1 LIKIENCQ
9 ILGEKERTHQLS
21 KILITGGAG
30 YLGSVFTR
38 NLLKNHEVIVY
49 DNLMYNQTSLVD
61 LSNNPNFTFHY
72 GDVREWSKLKYLV
85 EQVDVVIPLAA
96 LVGFPLCEKDKDL
109 ATSINT
115 TQIQNIVD
123 VLSGDQMI
131 LYPNTN
137 SGYGIRGNGMVDET
151 NELTPIS
158 HYGQTKCEA
167 EDYIIN
173 ESNGI
178 SFRLATVFGVSS
190 RMRTDLLVNDFVYKL
205 LTDRYITLFEHKFV
219 RNFIHIQDV
228 SRAFEYMIDNYYTF
242 NNEIF
247 NLGLSD
253 ENITKKQLVEKI
265 QSHIPNTSVN
275 YSDYYVDPD
284 KRDYIVSNEKIEEV
298 GWKPIF
304 TLDDGIKELIQSY
317 KMIVPTQS
325 QYRNTTPLSYKE

>member
-1 LIKIENCQ
+1 M
-9 ILGEKERTHQLS
+9 

-49 DNLMYNQTSLVD
+49 DNLMYNQTSLLD

-85 EQVDVVIPLAA
+85 EQVDIVIPLAA

-123 VLSGDQMI
+123 ILSDDQMI

-178 SFRLATVFGVSS
+178 SFRLATVFVVSS

-284 KRDYIVSNEKIEEV
+284 KRDYIVSNEKIEEA

>member
-1 LIKIENCQ
+1 M
-9 ILGEKERTHQLS
+9 S

-85 EQVDVVIPLAA
+85 EQVDIVIPLAA

-123 VLSGDQMI
+123 VLSDDQMI

-137 SGYGIRGNGMVDET
+137 SGYGTRGKGMVDET

-158 HYGQTKCEA
+158 HYGKTKCEA

-284 KRDYIVSNEKIEEV
+284 KRDYIVSNEKIEEA

>member
-1 LIKIENCQ
+1 M
-9 ILGEKERTHQLS
+9 

-72 GDVREWSKLKYLV
+72 GDVRQWSKLKYIV

-115 TQIQNIVD
+115 THIQNIVD
-123 VLSGDQMI
+123 VLSDDQMI

-137 SGYGIRGNGMVDET
+137 SGYGTRGEGMVDET

-158 HYGQTKCEA
+158 HYGRTKCEA

-228 SRAFEYMIDNYYTF
+228 SRAFEYMIDNYYSF

-265 QSHIPNTSVN
+265 QTHIPNTSVN
-275 YSDYYVDPD
+275 YSNYYEDPD
-284 KRDYIVSNEKIEEV
+284 KRDYVVSNEKIEKI

-325 QYRNTTPLSYKE
+325 QYRNTTPLSYEE

>member
-1 LIKIENCQ
+1 M
-9 ILGEKERTHQLS
+9 

-49 DNLMYNQTSLVD
+49 DNLMYNQTSLLD

-109 ATSINT
+109 ATIIDT

-123 VLSGDQMI
+123 ILSDDQMI

-284 KRDYIVSNEKIEEV
+284 KRDYIVSNEKIEEA

>member
-1 LIKIENCQ
+1 M
-9 ILGEKERTHQLS
+9 

-85 EQVDVVIPLAA
+85 EQVDIVIPLAA

-123 VLSGDQMI
+123 VLSNDQMI

-137 SGYGIRGNGMVDET
+137 SGYGTRGKGMVDET

-158 HYGQTKCEA
+158 HYGRTKCEA
-167 EDYIIN
+167 ENYIIN

-228 SRAFEYMIDNYYTF
+228 SRAFEYMIDNYHTF

-284 KRDYIVSNEKIEEV
+284 KRDYIVSNEKIEEA

>member
-1 LIKIENCQ
+1 M
-9 ILGEKERTHQLS
+9 

-85 EQVDVVIPLAA
+85 EQVDIVIPLAA

-123 VLSGDQMI
+123 VLSDDQMI

-137 SGYGIRGNGMVDET
+137 SGYGTRGDGMVDET

-242 NNEIF
+242 NNEVF

-284 KRDYIVSNEKIEEV
+284 KRDYIVSNEKIEEA

-304 TLDDGIKELIQSY
+304 TLDEGIKELIQSY

>member
-1 LIKIENCQ
+1 M
-9 ILGEKERTHQLS
+9 

-30 YLGSVFTR
+30 YLGSVITR

-72 GDVREWSKLKYLV
+72 GDVCQWSKLKYIV

-123 VLSGDQMI
+123 VLSNDQMI

-137 SGYGIRGNGMVDET
+137 SGYGTRGEGMVDET

-158 HYGQTKCEA
+158 HYGRTKCEA

-265 QSHIPNTSVN
+265 QSHISNTSVN

-284 KRDYIVSNEKIEEV
+284 KRDYIVSNEKIEKT
-298 GWKPIF
+298 GWKPLF
-304 TLDDGIKELIQSY
+304 TLDDEIKELIQSY

-325 QYRNTTPLSYKE
+325 QYRNTTPLSYEE

>member
-1 LIKIENCQ
+1 M
-9 ILGEKERTHQLS
+9 

-38 NLLKNHEVIVY
+38 NLLKNNEVIVY

-85 EQVDVVIPLAA
+85 EQVDIVIPLAA

-123 VLSGDQMI
+123 TLSDDQMI

-137 SGYGIRGNGMVDET
+137 SGYGARGDGMVDET

-265 QSHIPNTSVN
+265 QSHIPDTSVN

-284 KRDYIVSNEKIEEV
+284 KRDYIVSNEKIKEA

>member
-1 LIKIENCQ
+1 M
-9 ILGEKERTHQLS
+9 S

-49 DNLMYNQTSLVD
+49 DNLMYNQTSLLD

-85 EQVDVVIPLAA
+85 EQVDIVIPLAA

-123 VLSGDQMI
+123 VLSDDQMI

-137 SGYGIRGNGMVDET
+137 SGYGTRGDGMVDET

-158 HYGQTKCEA
+158 HYGRTKCEA

-205 LTDRYITLFEHKFV
+205 LTDRYITLFEHKF
-219 RNFIHIQDV
+219 FI
-228 SRAFEYMIDNYYTF
+228 
-242 NNEIF
+242 
-247 NLGLSD
+247 
-253 ENITKKQLVEKI
+253 
-265 QSHIPNTSVN
+265 
-275 YSDYYVDPD
+275 
-284 KRDYIVSNEKIEEV
+284 
-298 GWKPIF
+298 
-304 TLDDGIKELIQSY
+304 
-317 KMIVPTQS
+317 
-325 QYRNTTPLSYKE
+325 

>member
-1 LIKIENCQ
+1 M
-9 ILGEKERTHQLS
+9 

-85 EQVDVVIPLAA
+85 EQVDIVIPLAA

-123 VLSGDQMI
+123 VLSNDKMI

-137 SGYGIRGNGMVDET
+137 SGYGTRGEGMVDET

-158 HYGQTKCEA
+158 HYGKTKCEA

-242 NNEIF
+242 NNEVF

-265 QSHIPNTSVN
+265 QTHIPNTSVN

-284 KRDYIVSNEKIEEV
+284 KRDYIVSNEKIEET

-304 TLDDGIKELIQSY
+304 TLDGGIKELIQSY

-325 QYRNTTPLSYKE
+325 QYRNTTPLSYEE

>member
-1 LIKIENCQ
+1 M
-9 ILGEKERTHQLS
+9 

-49 DNLMYNQTSLVD
+49 DNLMYNQTSLLD

-123 VLSGDQMI
+123 VLSDDQMI

-284 KRDYIVSNEKIEEV
+284 KRDYIVSNEKIEEA

>member
-1 LIKIENCQ
+1 M
-9 ILGEKERTHQLS
+9 

-61 LSNNPNFTFHY
+61 LSNNPNFAFHY
-72 GDVREWSKLKYLV
+72 GDVREWNKLKYLV

-109 ATSINT
+109 STSINT

-123 VLSGDQMI
+123 VLSNDQMI

-137 SGYGIRGNGMVDET
+137 SGYGTRGEGMVDET

-158 HYGQTKCEA
+158 HYGKTKCEA

-242 NNEIF
+242 NNEVF

-284 KRDYIVSNEKIEEV
+284 KRDYIVSNEKIEEA

-304 TLDDGIKELIQSY
+304 TLDEGIKELIQSY

>member
-1 LIKIENCQ
+1 M
-9 ILGEKERTHQLS
+9 

-30 YLGSVFTR
+30 YLGSAFTR

-49 DNLMYNQTSLVD
+49 DNLMYNQTSLLD

-123 VLSGDQMI
+123 ILSDDQMI

-284 KRDYIVSNEKIEEV
+284 KRDYIVSNEKIEEA

>member
-1 LIKIENCQ
+1 M
-9 ILGEKERTHQLS
+9 

-61 LSNNPNFTFHY
+61 LSNNPNFIFHY

-85 EQVDVVIPLAA
+85 EQVDIVIPLAA

-123 VLSGDQMI
+123 VLSDDQMI

-137 SGYGIRGNGMVDET
+137 SGYGTRGDGMVDET

-158 HYGQTKCEA
+158 HYGRTKCEA

-284 KRDYIVSNEKIEEV
+284 KRDYIVSNEKIEEA

>member
-1 LIKIENCQ
+1 M
-9 ILGEKERTHQLS
+9 

-61 LSNNPNFTFHY
+61 LSNNSNFTFHY

-85 EQVDVVIPLAA
+85 EQVDIVIPLAA

-123 VLSGDQMI
+123 ILSDDQMI

-173 ESNGI
+173 ESNWI

-284 KRDYIVSNEKIEEV
+284 KRDYIFSNQKIEEA

-317 KMIVPTQS
+317 KMIVQTQS

>member
-1 LIKIENCQ
+1 M
-9 ILGEKERTHQLS
+9 

-30 YLGSVFTR
+30 YLGSVMTR
-38 NLLKNHEVIVY
+38 NLLKKHEVIVY

-61 LSNNPNFTFHY
+61 LSSNPNFTFHY
-72 GDVREWSKLKYLV
+72 GDVRDWNKLKVLV

-115 TQIQNIVD
+115 TQIKNIVD
-123 VLSGDQMI
+123 ILRPNQKI

-137 SGYGIRGNGMVDET
+137 SGYGSRGEGMVTEED
-151 NELTPIS
+151 ELTPIS
-158 HYGQTKCEA
+158 HYGQTKCES
-167 EDYIIN
+167 EDYIRN
-173 ESNGI
+173 NSNGI

-190 RMRTDLLVNDFVYKL
+190 RMRTDLLANDFVYKL
-205 LTDRYITLFEHKFV
+205 LTDRYITLFEHHFV

-228 SRAFEYMIDNYYTF
+228 SRAFEYMIDNYDEHK
-242 NNEIF
+242 NKIF
-247 NLGLSD
+247 NLGLSN

-265 QSHIPNTSVN
+265 QSHISNTSVN

-284 KRDYIVSNEKIEEV
+284 KRDYIVSNEKIEKS
-298 GWKPIF
+298 GWKPLF

-325 QYRNTTPLSYKE
+325 QYRNTTPLSYEE

>member
-1 LIKIENCQ
+1 M
-9 ILGEKERTHQLS
+9 S

-85 EQVDVVIPLAA
+85 EQVDIVIPLAA

-123 VLSGDQMI
+123 VLSDDQMI

-137 SGYGIRGNGMVDET
+137 SGYGTRGKGMVDET

-158 HYGQTKCEA
+158 HYGRTKCEA
-167 EDYIIN
+167 ENYIIN

-228 SRAFEYMIDNYYTF
+228 SSAFEYMIDNYHNY
-242 NNEIF
+242 NNEVF
-247 NLGLSD
+247 NLGLSE
-253 ENITKKQLVEKI
+253 ENINKKQLVEKI

-284 KRDYIVSNEKIEEV
+284 KRDYIVSNEKIEEA

>member
-1 LIKIENCQ
+1 M
-9 ILGEKERTHQLS
+9 

-49 DNLMYNQTSLVD
+49 DNLMYNQTSLLD

-85 EQVDVVIPLAA
+85 EQVDIVIPLAA

-123 VLSGDQMI
+123 VLSDDQMI

-190 RMRTDLLVNDFVYKL
+190 RKRTDLLVNDFVYKL

-228 SRAFEYMIDNYYTF
+228 SRAVEYMIDNYYTF

-284 KRDYIVSNEKIEEV
+284 KRDYIVSNEKIEEA

>member
-1 LIKIENCQ
+1 M
-9 ILGEKERTHQLS
+9 

-85 EQVDVVIPLAA
+85 EQVDIVIPLAA

-123 VLSGDQMI
+123 VLSNDQMI

-137 SGYGIRGNGMVDET
+137 SGYGTRGKGMVDET

-158 HYGQTKCEA
+158 HYGRTKCEA
-167 EDYIIN
+167 ENYIIN

-284 KRDYIVSNEKIEEV
+284 KRDYIVSNEKIEET

>member
-1 LIKIENCQ
+1 M
-9 ILGEKERTHQLS
+9 

-123 VLSGDQMI
+123 VLSDDQMI

-137 SGYGIRGNGMVDET
+137 SGYGTRGEGMVDET

-158 HYGQTKCEA
+158 HYGRTKCEA

-228 SRAFEYMIDNYYTF
+228 SRAFDYMIDNYYSF

-265 QSHIPNTSVN
+265 QTHIPNTSVN

-284 KRDYIVSNEKIEEV
+284 KRDYIVSNEKIEEA

-325 QYRNTTPLSYKE
+325 QYRNTTPLSYEE

>member
-1 LIKIENCQ
+1 M
-9 ILGEKERTHQLS
+9 

-30 YLGSVFTR
+30 YLGSVMTR

-61 LSNNPNFTFHY
+61 LSYNPNFTFHY
-72 GDVREWSKLKYLV
+72 GDVRQWSKLKYIV

-96 LVGFPLCEKDKDL
+96 LVGFPLCEKDKEL

-123 VLSGDQMI
+123 VLSDDQMI

-137 SGYGIRGNGMVDET
+137 SGYGTRTNKGMVGET
-151 NELTPIS
+151 DKLTPIS
-158 HYGQTKCEA
+158 HYGKTKCES

-190 RMRTDLLVNDFVYKL
+190 RMRTDLLVNDFTYKL
-205 LTDRYITLFEHKFV
+205 LTDRYITLFEHHFV

-228 SRAFEYMIDNYYTF
+228 SSAFEFMIDNYYQH
-242 NNEIF
+242 NNQIF
-247 NLGLSD
+247 NLGLSN

-265 QSHIPNTSVN
+265 QKHISNTAVN
-275 YSDYYVDPD
+275 YSDYFVDPD
-284 KRDYIVSNEKIEEV
+284 KRDYIVSNEKIEET
-298 GWKPIF
+298 GWKPKYN
-304 TLDDGIKELIQSY
+304 LDDGIKELIQSY

-325 QYRNTTPLSYKE
+325 QYRNTTPLSYEE

>member
-1 LIKIENCQ
+1 M
-9 ILGEKERTHQLS
+9 

-61 LSNNPNFTFHY
+61 LSNNSNFTFHY

-85 EQVDVVIPLAA
+85 EQVDIVIPLAA

-115 TQIQNIVD
+115 THIQNIVD
-123 VLSGDQMI
+123 VLSDDQMI

-137 SGYGIRGNGMVDET
+137 SGYGTRGDGMVDET

-158 HYGQTKCEA
+158 HYGRTKCEA

-284 KRDYIVSNEKIEEV
+284 KRDYIVSNEKIEEA

>member
-1 LIKIENCQ
+1 M
-9 ILGEKERTHQLS
+9 

-49 DNLMYNQTSLVD
+49 DNLMYNQTSLLD
-61 LSNNPNFTFHY
+61 FSNNPNFTFHY

-123 VLSGDQMI
+123 ILSDDQMI

-275 YSDYYVDPD
+275 YSDYYVDTD
-284 KRDYIVSNEKIEEV
+284 KRYYIVSNEKIEES